1 MVKNGHFYRKYPKN
15 VLKMFKNVPFSTKN
29 TREFLIKNAQKWP
42 ISRKYPKNLP

>member
-1 MVKNGHFYRKYPKN
+1 MDIFIENIQKN